1 MVHESGMKSRVAVV
15 IIVFYMF
22 HDFSKFLFL
31 VLFIQQL

>member
-22 HDFSKFLFL
+22 HDFSEF
-31 VLFIQQL
+31 V